1 MSFGSYHSKHPSSK
15 QHLSLGSWVMESK
28 QVLFRGPHQFWKM
41 SYENRM
47 ISLKTLII
55 QTSPKTTPNTF
66 PEHRFETR
74 NCQARK
80 LHSLKF
86 KKNLWGPWPPWA
98 ITWLHH
104 WCSGVLPSKLV
115 SYTRLGLTV
124 FSTASIFFLNCSA
137 RWRTVFF
144 SIVTWRRVLL
154 LGSVILSKKLESPV
168 EAARYTTGFIAYCLP
183 FPSIVGYQSVR
194 KQKITKN
201 CWILR
206 CRLWINLSR
215 YLELNC
221 LSLSLSLSYLI
232 YLTLYNSLSKVLIK
246 WKKSWTEGLILIY
259 ARE

>member
-1 MSFGSYHSKHPSSK
+1 
-15 QHLSLGSWVMESK
+15 
-28 QVLFRGPHQFWKM
+28 
-41 SYENRM
+41 M
-47 ISLKTLII
+47 ISPKSLLI

-86 KKNLWGPWPPWA
+86 KKNLGGPWPPWA

-104 WCSGVLPSKLV
+104 WCSGVLPLKLV
-115 SYTRLGLTV
+115 SYTRLGLQLTV

-201 CWILR
+201 CWILG
-206 CRLWINLSR
+206 CRLWIYLSS
-215 YLELNC
+215 YLELNS
-221 LSLSLSLSYLI
+221 LSLSLSLSLSHIWYIWLSI
-232 YLTLYNSLSKVLIK
+232 TLWVKF
-246 WKKSWTEGLILIY
+246 W
-259 ARE
+259 